1 MKTKDK
7 LMDYFRFQ
15 QDEIIGEWLQLR
27 EVDQFSIFNV
37 NAPKEMEEKLR
48 QESGSFILFITEALV
63 DKEQKLSNE
72 LLEWSNLIAKE
83 RVNDGTSIDKVLE
96 QFHRFRKVYFRF
108 MKTWL
113 MENEKLLLEDR
124 YAMIEN
130 YHSLFDE
137 VIKTFVLSYKTHYES
152 RLKDQM
158 GLINELSSP
167 IIPLSETI
175 AILPLVGDIDTTRA
189 KYIMEHALEK
199 CVEKEIKHLVVDL
212 SAVPVID
219 TMVAQKIFEL
229 MNTLT
234 LVGVD
239 PVITGI
245 RPAIALTA
253 VQLGI
258 PLGSLHIHS
267 TLIHALKS
275 LGYSINPSRS

>member
-7 LMDYFRFQ
+7 LMDYVRLQ
-15 QDEIIGEWLQLR
+15 SDEIIREWLDMR
-27 EVDQFSIFNV
+27 EVDPFSIFNV
-37 NAPKEMEEKLR
+37 NGSQETEDKLKK
-48 QESGSFILFITEALV
+48 ESGSFILCITEALIQS
-63 DKEQKLSNE
+63 DKRISQKL
-72 LLEWSNLIAKE
+72 LDWSEAIAKE
-83 RVNDGTSIDKVLE
+83 RVNDGTSIDKVLD
-96 QFHRFRKVYFRF
+96 QFQRFRSLYFHS

-113 MENEKLLLEDR
+113 MDHGDLHLDEQYELIG
-124 YAMIEN
+124 A
-130 YHSLFDE
+130 YHSIFDE
-137 VIKTFVLSYKTHYES
+137 VIKTFVLSYKTHYEN

-175 AILPLVGDIDTTRA
+175 AILPIVGDIDTTRA
-189 KYIMEHALEK
+189 KYIMEHALEE
-199 CVEKEIKHLVVDL
+199 CVQKEIHHLVVDL

-234 LVGVD
+234 LIGVH

-245 RPAIALTA
+245 RPAIAQTA

-258 PLGSLHIHS
+258 PLGTLNIHS
-267 TLIHALKS
+267 TLIQALKG
-275 LGYSINPSRS
+275 LGYSISTSQ